1 MLSTYSVKKPYT
13 VLVAVVLV
21 LVLGVISFLGLTT
34 DLMPTIN
41 LPYMLVIT
49 PYPGASPERV
59 ESMVSQPLEA
69 ALGTTSGI
77 VNVQSV
83 SSENMSMMILEFEEG
98 TNMDSATIDV
108 SSMIDLA
115 EAGFDDLV
123 GAPSILN
130 ISPDML
136 PIAVASID
144 VEGMS
149 EQEISNYVTDE
160 IVPQFERLAGVASVD
175 TQGLLETEISV
186 MLDTDKINEVNL
198 KVLNSVDSELADA
211 QQELYDAME
220 DINSGLAE
228 IESGQAELEQGSD
241 AATTELANASA
252 EVDAAVAQL
261 SALMSEST
269 TLETNEMAFE
279 GEKQALEAVYYGLNG
294 VPGST
299 NPAEQGLLTTFAAM
313 LTPQQAILLP
323 NFVATSTPIPT
334 TTTELVNLP
343 EALFTEYITAVNQ
356 IAANMPSTPGA
367 PTIPTEALGMILTL
381 TQEDVAVIENTP
393 TRISQIDAELNNIT
407 TQKAVVAMMLPEL
420 QSNLDTLQA
429 AYAELESGKMQAVN
443 ELTAGEVVL
452 GSTKTDLEM
461 AKEQLEQSQ
470 EDMDEAKEQ
479 ALEQADI
486 TGFLTADM
494 IGNIIMAENFNMP
507 AGYIDSADGALLVK
521 VGEEFSEIEELKN
534 TVIFYADIDGVG
546 EVKLSDIAKVE
557 FTDNADTSYAKVNG
571 NNSVLL
577 SFQKQSTASTAEVSD
592 EIEDIMAEIEEENA
606 DVNFTSLMD
615 QGQYIDM
622 VIQSVLSNLIYGG
635 ILAIFVLAI
644 FLKDIRPTF
653 IVACSIPFSLMC
665 AITAMYFTDITLNII
680 SLSGLSLGVG
690 MLVDNSIVVI
700 ENIYRLRSEGVPAA
714 KAAVVGA
721 RQVSGA
727 IFASTLTTICVFL
740 PIVFTEGISRDL
752 FMDMGLTIAYALIA
766 SLFVALTLV
775 PAMGATTLKNS
786 AAKEQ
791 KWFERFAKLYER
803 VLSKALN
810 NKAPVLIFT
819 VLLLAFSIYQ
829 VTQMGTAF
837 IPAMESPQMSATMT
851 VPKEATQE
859 EIFETSDEVMSRI
872 SGIDGI
878 DAVSITVGG
887 GAEAM
892 MMGASSGQSIQLY
905 ITLEEGTSLTN
916 ANAAAQIVEATQGLN
931 CEIAVQ
937 ESTMDMSAMGGSG
950 IELVIKGNDFD
961 TLDVLAEDMRSL
973 FAQTEGVTDI
983 SQPEE
988 TGEEMRIIVNKNAAM
1003 HHNLTVA
1010 QIQMEIA
1017 SALTSTNSA
1026 TTITQEGDDYPVIVV
1041 RDDGDMPSEESIM
1054 SHEFEVTSM
1063 GADGETETVYL
1074 HEIAD
1079 RQMGASVESVNREN
1093 GSRYTTVSAAIAEGY
1108 NIGLVSRDFEELFYE
1123 YEVPNGYS
1131 IDITGENETI
1141 TNSINDLILVII
1153 LAVVFVY
1160 LIMVAQFQSLM
1171 SPFIVMFTIPLA
1183 FTGGL
1188 LALLITGNELS
1199 IVAMLGFL
1207 VLAGIVVNNG
1217 IVFVDTINQ
1226 LRIEGMGRKQAIL
1239 RTGRVRIRPVLM
1251 TALTTILA
1259 MVTMAMGIG
1268 DGSEMTQPLAIV
1280 TIGGLAYATLL
1291 TLFIV
1296 PILYDIMRKKDIVV
1310 VKVD

>member
-1 MLSTYSVKKPYT
+1 MLSTLSVKRPYT

-21 LVLGVISFLGLTT
+21 LVLGIISFTGLTT

-41 LPYMLVIT
+41 LPYMIVVT
-49 PYPGASPERV
+49 PYPGASPEKV
-59 ESMVSQPLEA
+59 ESMISEPLEA
-69 ALGTTSGI
+69 SLGTTSGI

-98 TNMDSATIDV
+98 TNMDSAMIDV
-108 SSMIDLA
+108 SGKIDLV
-115 EAGFDDLV
+115 EAMFDDLV
-123 GAPSILN
+123 GAPSILK

-149 EQEISNYVTDE
+149 AQEISNYVEDE

-175 TQGLLETEISV
+175 TQGMIETQISV
-186 MLDTDKINEVNL
+186 TLNTDSINNVNL
-198 KVLNSVDSELADA
+198 KVLESVDSELAEA
-211 QQELYDAME
+211 QQEIYDAMA
-220 DINSGLAE
+220 DINSALDE
-228 IESGQAELEQGSD
+228 VESGQTELEEGKD
-241 AATTELANASA
+241 AATSELANASA
-252 EVDAAVAQL
+252 EIDAAVAQL
-261 SALMSEST
+261 SAMMSESA
-269 TLETNEMAFE
+269 TLETNEAAFNA
-279 GEKQALEAVYYGLNG
+279 EKQALETVYVALNG

-299 NPAEQGLLTTFAAM
+299 NPAEMGLLPQLKLILDGSPPTVPSMMPPTFVGP
-313 LTPQQAILLP
+313 TP
-323 NFVATSTPIPT
+323 SS
-334 TTTELVNLP
+334 TTELL
-343 EALFTEYITAVNQ
+343 ALSDADFALYIGAVNTL
-356 IAANMPSTPGA
+356 AATPSSP
-367 PTIPTEALGMILTL
+367 IPAEAVGMILAL
-381 TQEDVAVIENTP
+381 TKEDVAVIENTP
-393 TRISQIDAELNNIT
+393 VRVGQIEAELNNIA

-420 QSNLDTLQA
+420 TANLESLQT

-443 ELTAGEVVL
+443 ELTSGEVVL

-479 ALEQADI
+479 AIEQADI

-494 IGNIIMAENFNMP
+494 VGNIIMAENFNMP
-507 AGYIDSADGALLVK
+507 AGYVETDSGTLLVK
-521 VGEEFSEIEELKN
+521 VGEEYSELEELKN

-546 EVKLSDIAKVE
+546 EVKLSDIATVE
-557 FTDNADTSYAKVNG
+557 FTDNSKTSYAKVNG
-571 NNSVLL
+571 NNSVIL
-577 SFQKQSTASTAEVSD
+577 SFQKQSTASTAAVSD
-592 EIEDIMAEIEEENA
+592 EIEDVISEIEAENA
-606 DVNFTSLMD
+606 DVNFSTLMD

-622 VIQSVLSNLIYGG
+622 VIQSVLSNLLYGG
-635 ILAIFVLAI
+635 ILAIFVLAV

-653 IVACSIPFSLMC
+653 IVALSIPFSLLC
-665 AITAMYFTDITLNII
+665 AITAMYFTGITLNII

-700 ENIYRLRSEGVPAA
+700 ENIYRLRSENVPAA
-714 KAAVVGA
+714 KAAVIGA
-721 RQVSGA
+721 KQVSGA

-740 PIVFTEGISRDL
+740 PIVFTQGISRDL
-752 FMDMGLTIAYALIA
+752 FSDMGLTIAYSLLA

-775 PAMGATTLKNS
+775 PAMGATALKNN
-786 AAKEQ
+786 AVKQQ
-791 KWFERFAKLYER
+791 KWFDGFVKLYER
-803 VLSKALN
+803 ALSKALN
-810 NKAPVLIFT
+810 NKAPVLILSI
-819 VLLLAFSIYQ
+819 LLLAFSVYQ
-829 VTQMGTAF
+829 VTQIGTAF
-837 IPAMESPQMSATMT
+837 IPTMQSPQMSATMT
-851 VPKEATQE
+851 VPEEMSQE

-872 SGIDGI
+872 SEIEGI

-892 MMGASSGQSIQLY
+892 MLGGSSGQSIQLY
-905 ITLEEGTSLTN
+905 ITLEEGTGLTN
-916 ANAAAQIVEATQGLN
+916 ADAAAQIQDASIGLN

-961 TLDVLAEDMRSL
+961 VLDDIAQDMREI
-973 FAQTEGVTDI
+973 FANTEGVTEI
-983 SQPEE
+983 SEPEK
-988 TGEEMRIIVNKNAAM
+988 TGDEMRIIVNKNMAM

-1017 SALTSTNSA
+1017 NALTSSNSA
-1026 TTITQEGDDYPVIVV
+1026 TTLMQQGDEYPVIVM
-1041 RDDGDMPSEESIM
+1041 RDEDDLPNEENLM
-1054 SHEFEVTSM
+1054 SHEFEVTTI
-1063 GADGETETVYL
+1063 DGESETVYL

-1079 RQMGASVESVNREN
+1079 RQMGNSVESVNREN
-1093 GSRYTTVSAAIAEGY
+1093 GSRYTTVSASIASGY
-1108 NIGLVSRDFEELFYE
+1108 NIGLVSREFEELFYE
-1123 YEVPNGYS
+1123 YEVPTGYS

-1153 LAVVFVY
+1153 LAVIFVY
-1160 LIMVAQFQSLM
+1160 LIMVAQFQSLL

-1188 LALLITGNELS
+1188 LALLITHNELS

-1259 MVTMAMGIG
+1259 MVTMALGIG

-1291 TLFIV
+1291 TLFVV

-1310 VKVD
+1310 RQVD